1 VRRIKFVE
9 ILIREVEERE
19 REREIRRGVEQLSS
33 SQDSGGVGAIGEK
46 RIRNN

>member
-1 VRRIKFVE
+1 MRRIKYVE
-9 ILIREVEERE
+9 ILIREVEGERK
-19 REREIRRGVEQLSS
+19 ICRGVEQLSS